1 MVLFLASLLRFFLY
15 AFSSSKTL
23 LSENA
28 VLKKEN
34 EILLRKVDKKR
45 VHFSFYDR
53 FFFVVLNRAAD
64 IKDRLTLVKPET
76 VLAWQRT
83 LIRQF
88 WTFEHGPAR
97 RGRKPVDTDIKNLIL
112 AMKNDNLLWGVKRIQ
127 GELLKLDISLST
139 KTIRKILQSFRRR
152 GKIRRS
158 LTWKKFL
165 ETQIQFIYAM
175 DFLTVETVLGKRFY
189 VFAVISHKTREI
201 VRFAITENPTR
212 EFVRQ
217 QLMLFSERMAS
228 TVYVVHDNALMF
240 NIDFLAYNLVSIN
253 TAVEAP
259 NMNSVIERFFRTVRR
274 EALDN
279 LLLLG
284 RTQIQGILEEYVA
297 FYNTQRP
304 HQGINQQI
312 SKPGE
317 AQRTAGPICKTPV
330 LGGLHHHYFRQA
342 A

>member
-1 MVLFLASLLRFFLY
+1 MILFLASLLRLFLH
-15 AFSSSKTL
+15 AFGSRSAVL
-23 LSENA
+23 AENA
-28 VLKKEN
+28 MLKKEN
-34 EILLRKVDKKR
+34 EILLRKVGKKR
-45 VHFSFYDR
+45 VRFSFYDR
-53 FFFVVLNRAAD
+53 FFFVVLNRAAE
-64 IKDRLTLVKPET
+64 IKDHLTLVKPET

-83 LIRQF
+83 LIRRF
-88 WTFEHGPAR
+88 WTFEQRPAK
-97 RGRKPVDTDIKNLIL
+97 RGRKSVDAEIKNLIL
-112 AMKNDNLLWGVKRIQ
+112 SMKNDNVLWGVKRIQ

-139 KTIRKILQSFRRR
+139 KTIRKILQFFRRR
-152 GKIRRS
+152 GKIHRS

-165 ETQIQFIYAM
+165 ETQIQSIPAM
-175 DFLTVETVLGKRFY
+175 DFLTVDTMLGKRFF

-217 QLMLFSERMAS
+217 QVIRFSESMAGKA
-228 TVYVVHDNALMF
+228 YVIHDNSAMF
-240 NIDFLAYNLVSIN
+240 NIDFVAYGLVSIN

-259 NMNSVIERFFRTVRR
+259 NMNSIMERFFRIVRR

-279 LLLLG
+279 FLLLG
-284 RTQIQGILEEYVA
+284 RHHIQGILEEYIA

-304 HQGINQQI
+304 HQGIRQQI
-312 SKPGE
+312 PKPGE
-317 AQRTAGPICKTPV
+317 AQRTARPICKTPV